1 MKEGNGIMDAQKIFD
16 TVARHLLTQRRKS
29 EETHGLRSCLYRKSL
44 GDGTALMCA
53 VGCLIPDES
62 YSPDLEGKQA
72 DDERVLAAL
81 PFSADADFLRS
92 LQDIHDYDDPQFWP
106 GRLRRF
112 ADDNALSHAVVDEIA
127 PTHGDWKPAA

>member
-1 MKEGNGIMDAQKIFD
+1 MDAQKIFD

-29 EETHGLRSCLYRKSL
+29 EETHGLRSCLYRRSL

-81 PFSADADFLRS
+81 PFSADAAFLRS
-92 LQDIHDYDDPQFWP
+92 LQDIHDYDDVWGWP
-106 GRLRRF
+106 GRLRDF
-112 ADDNALSHAVVDEIA
+112 AHAHALSPAVVEELA
-127 PTHGDWKPAA
+127 PLHGDWKPAA